1 VIEVQ
6 QKLLNRQLEKFLRDT
21 TSKIKY
27 MPSLFSGLRIVVL
40 PFLAYS
46 FFVGLGFV
54 ASAIFLWVIGT
65 DFADGYLAR
74 KLGTASK

>member
-1 VIEVQ
+1 VQ
-6 QKLLNRQLEKFLRDT
+6 QKLLIKQLEKSLRDT

-27 MPSLFSGLRIVVL
+27 ILSLFSGLRIVIL
-40 PFLAYS
+40 PFLAHS

-54 ASAIFLWVIGT
+54 ASVIFLWVIGT

-74 KLGTASK
+74 KLGAASK

>member
-1 VIEVQ
+1 
-6 QKLLNRQLEKFLRDT
+6 
-21 TSKIKY
+21 